1 MWNYGTMAVLSGVGG
16 VFFWLSFRHLD
27 QEEEALNDI
36 QEGHLDRS
44 SRPEKELI

>member
-1 MWNYGTMAVLSGVGG
+1 MAVLSGVGG
-16 VFFWLSFRHLD
+16 VFFWFSFRHLD